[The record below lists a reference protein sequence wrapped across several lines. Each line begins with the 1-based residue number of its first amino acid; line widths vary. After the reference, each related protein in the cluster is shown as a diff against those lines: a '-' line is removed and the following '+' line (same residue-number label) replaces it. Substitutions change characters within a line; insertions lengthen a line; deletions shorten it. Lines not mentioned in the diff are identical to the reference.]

1 MMREDADTPLTS
13 ISIGRKTNHF
23 IHIQT
28 IRTMAK
34 IMDKIKVRNL
44 VSPSSGREV
53 ANQFLITIHTAEG
66 VKKVFQSYRSVIAVQ
81 DEHGKITLDKYK
93 WDYSAT
99 TGKYRNQFLGEGI
112 NDTRKKIEAGIYSL
126 ADLN

>member
-1 MMREDADTPLTS
+1 
-13 ISIGRKTNHF
+13 
-23 IHIQT
+23 
-28 IRTMAK
+28 MAK